1 MRRAICVVLCMFAAH
16 QPFAA
21 TFEQQLMK
29 LDFEERADQV
39 CVKLGVDTIRK
50 GGKLPGADRL
60 MTSVSGRAVVRGNVV
75 SAAHAAVRI
84 NVNAKSHWYRLKFDC
99 EVSDD
104 HVKALSFKYELGPEI
119 PAEEWPDLGLW
130 QH

>member
-1 MRRAICVVLCMFAAH
+1 MRGVVCLLFLLAPGLA
-16 QPFAA
+16 FAA

-39 CVKLGVDTIRK
+39 CVKLGVETIRK
-50 GGKLPGADRL
+50 GGQLPGADRL
-60 MTSVSGRAVVRGNVV
+60 MTSVSGRAAVRGNIV
-75 SAAHAAVRI
+75 SAAHAAVRT
-84 NVNAKSHWYRLKFDC
+84 NVQAKSHWYRLKFDC

-104 HVKALSFKYELGPEI
+104 HVKAFSFKYQLGPEI
-119 PAEEWPDLGLW
+119 PAEDWPDLGLW